1 MKGKISDEVRLGH
14 ILESISEIER
24 AISGYTFETFVDN
37 HVVRIA
43 VVKWLEII
51 GEATNHIS
59 NETKSK
65 YEEIEWRKMIGLR
78 NIAVHE
84 YFGINYEVI
93 WNAATLFL
101 EDLKIKI
108 ERIKN
113 K

>member
-1 MKGKISDEVRLGH
+1 MKGKISDEARLGH
-14 ILESISEIER
+14 ILESISEIEK
-24 AISGYTFETFVDN
+24 AINGHTFESFVDH

-51 GEATNHIS
+51 GEAANHIS
-59 NETKSK
+59 DETKN
-65 YEEIEWRKMIGLR
+65 ENNEIEWRKMKGLR
-78 NIAVHE
+78 NAAVHE

-108 ERIKN
+108 ERINN